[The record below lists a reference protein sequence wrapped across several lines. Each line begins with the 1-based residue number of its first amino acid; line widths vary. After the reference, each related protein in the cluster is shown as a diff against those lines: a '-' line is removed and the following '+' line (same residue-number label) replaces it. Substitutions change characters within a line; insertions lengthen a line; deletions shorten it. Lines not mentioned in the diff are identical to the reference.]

1 MKERTERRMK
11 KEGIIEQKKKKR
23 FFDKKTR
30 ALTMLALPA
39 LVLVFIFNY
48 LPMGGLILAFK
59 NFRYDKGLW
68 GSDWVGWDNFKFFFT
83 SQDAWRVTRNTL
95 GYNIV
100 FIILTIVC
108 AVFVAIL
115 LNEVRKKAL
124 VKCYQTVLFLPYFM
138 SWTVVAFMV
147 FGFLNVDL
155 GLINRMIVGFGGEPI
170 SWYAD
175 PKQWIWLMPLINLW
189 KGLGYNTI
197 VFYAALMAIDT
208 TYYEAAAIDGASRVQ
223 MMFKITIPMLKPVII
238 VLTITMLGRVF
249 YSDFGQFFMVTQNA
263 GALYPTT
270 DVIDTYV
277 FRALRVSGD
286 VGMASAVGF
295 FQSFVGLVTV
305 LLANYAVR
313 RFDRENA
320 MF

>member
-1 MKERTERRMK
+1 MK
-11 KEGIIEQKKKKR
+11 KNGKMVAKKKR
-23 FFDKKTR
+23 YFDKKTR

-100 FIILTIVC
+100 FIITTIVC

-124 VKCYQTVLFLPYFM
+124 VKCYQTILFLPYFM

-175 PKQWIWLMPLINLW
+175 PGKWVWLMPIINLW

-208 TYYEAAAIDGASRVQ
+208 TYYEAAAIDGASRIQ

-295 FQSFVGLVTV
+295 FQSFLGLATV

-313 RFDRENA
+313 RLDKENA

>member
-1 MKERTERRMK
+1 MK
-11 KEGIIEQKKKKR
+11 KTGKMGKVKKKR
-23 FFDKKTR
+23 YLDKKTR

-48 LPMGGLILAFK
+48 LPMGGLVLAFK
-59 NFRYDKGLW
+59 DFRYDKGLW

-124 VKCYQTVLFLPYFM
+124 IKCYQTILFLPYFM

-170 SWYAD
+170 AWYAD
-175 PKQWIWLMPLINLW
+175 AKQWIWLMPVINLW

-223 MMFKITIPMLKPVII
+223 MMFKITIPMLKPIII

-295 FQSFVGLVTV
+295 FQSFLGLATV
-305 LLANYAVR
+305 LLANYTVR
-313 RFDRENA
+313 RFDKENA